1 MSSRDNERRETGV
14 REHKFFFK
22 EFCCKIKKRN
32 AVAARGEVTSTEGL
46 GLLFFFC
53 FFSLWL
59 GAATTC
65 SLTDI
70 RSSREGN
77 DVAGNRRKK
86 SLSNILE

>member
-1 MSSRDNERRETGV
+1 MNTN
-14 REHKFFFK
+14 FFFK

-32 AVAARGEVTSTEGL
+32 AVVARGEVTSTEGL

-65 SLTDI
+65 SLTD
-70 RSSREGN
+70 RDDLVGREMMLQETEG
-77 DVAGNRRKK
+77 RRA
-86 SLSNILE
+86 